1 MADSP
6 RELDV
11 VQKWFH
17 AVITHPDGVLE
28 GTESAA
34 AQEFVRLKRDEL
46 EQMVR
51 RSRNLTAE
59 ERIHIYAN
67 AYYARL
73 MECLRESFPVLK
85 RTLGEDVFNEFAF
98 EYLQRF
104 PPKSYTLGRL
114 GDHFAEFLELT
125 RPDRVRN
132 EDTGEP
138 PVPQP
143 GVDANWPD
151 FLIDLARLEWT
162 IEQVFD
168 GPGVEKEKLLSA
180 NDLLAIPP
188 TDWARARLVPVVC
201 LTLLKFRYPVNGY
214 YTAMRKAAE
223 DETIEPPPSDEQ
235 FLALNRR
242 DYVVRRIELSR
253 SQFVLIEAIMAG
265 RTLADA
271 IGAAAEF
278 VDATDEEMAGM
289 LRDWFCEWTKAGM
302 FQSVK

>member
-1 MADSP
+1 MADLP

-11 VQKWFH
+11 VQKWFQ

-28 GTESAA
+28 GAESEA

-46 EQMVR
+46 ERMVR

-73 MECLRESFPVLK
+73 MECLRESFPVLM

-104 PPKSYTLGRL
+104 PPRSYTLGRL

-125 RPDRVRN
+125 RPDK
-132 EDTGEP
+132 EHAT
-138 PVPQP
+138 QP
-143 GVDANWPD
+143 AEANWPD

-168 GPGVEKEKLLSA
+168 GPGVEKEKLLSGA
-180 NDLLAIPP
+180 DLLAISPGQ
-188 TDWARARLVPVVC
+188 WAQTRLIPVIC
-201 LTLLKFRYPVNGY
+201 LTLMKFRYPVNGY

-223 DETIEPPPSDEQ
+223 GETIEPPAAGEQ

-242 DYVVRRIELSR
+242 DYVVRRIELTR
-253 SQFVLIEAIMAG
+253 PQFVLLEAIVAG
-265 RTLADA
+265 RTLAAA
-271 IGAAAEF
+271 IGAAAEI
-278 VDATDEEMAGM
+278 VDATDEELAEM
-289 LRDWFCEWTKAGM
+289 LREWFCDWTKAGM
-302 FQSVK
+302 FRAVEVK